1 MHTNLTPEPGSPV
14 KRLVLFDIDGTL
26 LSARGVPRL
35 AFGGALEDVFGT
47 TGPIDDHKFD
57 GKTDPQIAREL
68 LRLAGRS
75 DAEID
80 SGLPRLWERY
90 IGRLQS
96 VLETREH
103 QILVYPGVCQL
114 LDRLEERQDEA
125 VLGLLTGNIGDGA
138 RLKLEFAGIRNHF
151 RVGAYGSDHER
162 RDRLPAVA
170 VRRARDLTGVHF
182 RAADVVIVGDTPAD
196 MSCGR
201 SIAVRAI
208 GVLTGRYDQA
218 ELEAAGAHQVFPDL
232 SATEE
237 VLAAIL
243 S

>member
-1 MHTNLTPEPGSPV
+1 V

-26 LSARGVPRL
+26 LSARGVPRV
-35 AFGGALEDVFGT
+35 AFGGALEEVFGT
-47 TGPIDDHKFD
+47 AGPIDDHKFD

-75 DAEID
+75 DSDID
-80 SGLPRLWERY
+80 SGLPALWDCY
-90 IGRLQS
+90 IHLLQQ
-96 VLETREH
+96 VLERGEH
-103 QILVYPGVCQL
+103 RILVYPGVGEL
-114 LDRLEERQDEA
+114 LDHLEQRQEEA
-125 VLGLLTGNIGDGA
+125 VLGLLTGNIREGA

-162 RDRLPAVA
+162 REHLPALA
-170 VRRARDLTGVHF
+170 VQRARELTGRDF
-182 RAADVVIVGDTPAD
+182 RASEVVIVGDTPAD

-201 SIAVRAI
+201 ALAVRAV
-208 GVLTGRYDQA
+208 GVLTGRYDRA
-218 ELEAAGAHQVFPDL
+218 ALEAAGAHAVFPDL
-232 SATEE
+232 SATNE